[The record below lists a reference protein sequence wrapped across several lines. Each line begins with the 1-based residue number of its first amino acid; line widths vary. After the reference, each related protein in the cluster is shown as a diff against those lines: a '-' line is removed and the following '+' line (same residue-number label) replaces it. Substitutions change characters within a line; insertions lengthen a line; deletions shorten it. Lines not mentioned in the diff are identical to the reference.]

1 MAYGLQ
7 VFNSSG
13 QSILDTTLDKQGI
26 GQVSGS
32 VSLTTNG
39 SGNVTSSPISFPGMD
54 TIQNDANNP
63 NTYDVF
69 LYGDTDTG
77 DNLSNIGI
85 TRGDGEFTIG
95 ISGSS
100 ANVTITVYYVGLE
113 V

>member
-39 SGNVTSSPISFPGMD
+39 SGNVTSSPISFPGM
-54 TIQNDANNP
+54 TSGANP
-63 NTYDVF
+63 NTDTYDVF